1 MAQQCLF
8 SYADLMQA
16 VCIDD
21 YEDDDEEEEE
31 AGTSAQNAQ
40 TAVTD
45 TVSKLK
51 STASGLAEVT
61 LLIVFCA
68 LTFIE
73 SAHSSFGNNHHKV
86 HASQG

>member
-1 MAQQCLF
+1 
-8 SYADLMQA
+8 MQA
-16 VCIDD
+16 VCADD

-31 AGTSAQNAQ
+31 AATSAQKAQ

-61 LLIVFCA
+61 LPTVFCA
-68 LTFIE
+68 
-73 SAHSSFGNNHHKV
+73 
-86 HASQG
+86 